1 MKKIFIIFIVIGMLG
16 GIYIYARVAEDNHEK
31 GAYFGSTV
39 FISSTFETFISTC
52 KEDFV
57 TKAANIS
64 QDEPNIDKLIE
75 EAVVPKSEP
84 YIEEPVVELSDEE
97 LEQIKREADS
107 FLSASVVSDFLTMD
121 SEDFENK
128 YDRNQLYE
136 RNILYCDMAAWRYQ
150 GTQLDGFQD
159 PEDYYDVINIA
170 ALRYTVDDR
179 LYDFIEEYHSD
190 AGSIGNSSSMTD
202 VYIQHVGDYAISIY
216 FQRDMDTQ
224 KEDSMKLLEISYV
237 KVELGEGEAPRSLY
251 QYLEND
257 YYEVREAILSED
269 WIISPD
275 RNKEICVMNGALP
288 KHPAQIFIRYR
299 DKRPDT
305 VFRFTWEQ
313 GISGWIDEEHVIC
326 YMMDWKPK
334 LIHLET
340 NQVEEID
347 IAVGENGRR
356 VFDSYGAHYEIN
368 ENKLIARV
376 LGEEVY
382 RWDIVKENNEVFIME
397 EN

>member
-1 MKKIFIIFIVIGMLG
+1 MKRIISIGIGIVIGLSLG
-16 GIYIYARVAEDNHEK
+16 ICIYTQMTEVNYKKDADLALIVFEPMILEERVSLWQDSFMEK
-31 GAYFGSTV
+31 
-39 FISSTFETFISTC
+39 
-52 KEDFV
+52 FV
-57 TKAANIS
+57 NLS
-64 QDEPNIDKLIE
+64 QSESEIE
-75 EAVVPKSEP
+75 EHAVEKAVFEKPLP
-84 YIEEPVVELSDEE
+84 ELSDEE
-97 LEQIKREADS
+97 LERMKGEVES
-107 FLSASVVSDFLTMD
+107 FLLSSIVSDFLAMD

-128 YDRNQLYE
+128 YDRNQLCKDD
-136 RNILYCDMAAWRYQ
+136 IFYCDMVAWQYQ
-150 GTQLDGFQD
+150 GTQLDGFQE

-170 ALRYTVDDR
+170 ALRYTVDER
-179 LYDFIEEYHSD
+179 LYDFVGEYHED
-190 AGSIGNSSSMTD
+190 ADSYGNSSSMTD

-216 FQRDMDTQ
+216 FQRDMYTQ
-224 KEDSMKLLEISYV
+224 KEDLIRLLEISYV
-237 KVELGEGEAPRSLY
+237 KVELGEGEAPKFLY
-251 QYLEND
+251 QYLENN

-313 GISGWIDEEHVIC
+313 GIAGWIDDEHVFC

-382 RWDIVKENNEVFIME
+382 RWDIVKENNEVYIME

>member
-1 MKKIFIIFIVIGMLG
+1 MKKIIIFIVIGLLG
-16 GIYIYARVAEDNHEK
+16 GIYINARVAEDNHEK

-39 FISSTFETFISTC
+39 FISPTFETCISTC

-57 TKAANIS
+57 TKSADIS
-64 QDEPNIDKLIE
+64 QEEPDIDKPIE
-75 EAVVPKSEP
+75 EAVVTESES

-107 FLSASVVSDFLTMD
+107 FLSASVVSDFLALD

-128 YDRNQLYE
+128 YDKNQLYE
-136 RNILYCDMAAWRYQ
+136 RNILYCDMEAWRLQ

-159 PEDYYDVINIA
+159 PEDYFDVTNIA

-179 LYDFIEEYHSD
+179 LYDFVDEYHED
-190 AGSIGNSSSMTD
+190 ADSLGSSSSMTD

-224 KEDSMKLLEISYV
+224 KEDSIKLLEISYV
-237 KVELGEGEAPRSLY
+237 KVELGEGEAARSLY

-269 WIISPD
+269 WIISPEI
-275 RNKEICVMNGALP
+275 NKEICVMNGALP
-288 KHPAQIFIRYR
+288 KHPVQIFIRYR

-313 GISGWIDEEHVIC
+313 GIVGWIDEEHVVC

-382 RWDIVKENNEVFIME
+382 RWDIVKENDEVYIIE